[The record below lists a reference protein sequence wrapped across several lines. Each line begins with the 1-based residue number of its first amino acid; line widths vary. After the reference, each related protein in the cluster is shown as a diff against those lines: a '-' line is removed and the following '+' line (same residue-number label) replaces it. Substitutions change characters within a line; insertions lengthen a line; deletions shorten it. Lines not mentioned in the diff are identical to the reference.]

1 MTIEEF
7 ISILSD
13 IPGDYQIEF
22 DFDEPSE
29 TFITDIDDDNKIIY
43 LRNE

>member
-7 ISILSD
+7 ESILSD
-13 IPGDYQIEF
+13 IPKDYEISF
-22 DFDEPSE
+22 DFDEPTD